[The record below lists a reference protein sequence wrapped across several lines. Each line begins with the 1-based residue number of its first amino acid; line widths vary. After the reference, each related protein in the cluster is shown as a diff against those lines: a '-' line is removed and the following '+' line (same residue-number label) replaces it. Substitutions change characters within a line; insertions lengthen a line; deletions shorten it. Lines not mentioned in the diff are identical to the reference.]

1 MNRSWGRGSVVWATL
16 DPVSGRDSPASGR
29 GPQGGRRPAVV
40 VASQGY
46 LDAVTTLL
54 IVVPVTTVDR
64 GWPNQVPLRGDTG
77 LERTSWAMT
86 EQPRTIDRARLR
98 AVAGGVDAATLTE
111 IDVWLRDFLG
121 VR

>member
-16 DPVSGRDSPASGR
+16 DPVSGRE
-29 GPQGGRRPAVV
+29 QGGRRPAVV
-40 VASQGY
+40 IASQDY

-64 GWPNQVPLRGDTG
+64 GWPNHVLLRGGTG
-77 LERTSWAMT
+77 LERASWAMT
-86 EQPRTIDRARLR
+86 EQPRTVDRARLR
-98 AVAGGVDAATLTE
+98 SVAGGVDAATLAA